1 MSSLAELRQKH
12 PEFIYQAYDIE
23 KQQGEIALTFQ
34 FKVEPDIIFQ
44 PTVKIPQTEGADEQT
59 LRNFAFH
66 LGLIE
71 TISYWKA
78 TCSPKLRVEAG
89 HLTTEQIDWWHDL
102 FINGLGEFFFQND
115 IDFTGRDFLQIEA
128 SSRQEKQPG
137 LASSKVASGDLIL
150 VGGGK
155 DSAVTL
161 EVLKES
167 VVRKGTLIL
176 NPIAAALRSIGQADY
191 GKPIIVERTID
202 PALLKLNEAGYL
214 NGHTPFSAYL
224 AFLGVFVGVLHD
236 YENIIVSN
244 ERSAREG
251 NVQFHGLEVNHQY
264 SKGYRFE
271 KLFREYA
278 QRYLTSSAQ
287 YFSFLRPL
295 YDLQISQLFSQYPQ
309 HYETFRSCNAG
320 QKADTWCGT
329 CSKCAFV
336 YLSLFPF
343 TPYETMIK
351 TFGSDY
357 FRKLELEQAFKDLV
371 GIGEHKPFD
380 CVGTIDESRLA
391 IAFSAQQ
398 YRSRREAVPPLI
410 DALETQLGIARED
423 VLARLKMRIEN
434 KWDDQNFLP
443 PEYARLLKN
452 SIDRIQKK

>member
-1 MSSLAELRQKH
+1 MPSLSELRQRH
-12 PEFIYQAYDIE
+12 PEFIYQSYEIE
-23 KQQGEIALTFQ
+23 KQEKDIAFQFQ
-34 FKVEPDIIFQ
+34 FKVEPDIVFK
-44 PTVKIPQTEGADEQT
+44 PTIKIPRKEGVDEQV
-59 LRNFAFH
+59 LRSFAFH

-71 TISYWKA
+71 TVSYWKA
-78 TCSPKLRVEAG
+78 TCSPKLRIEAG
-89 HLTTEQIDWWHDL
+89 HLTDEQIGWWHDL

-128 SSRQEKQPG
+128 TFRQKKQPD
-137 LASSKVASGDLIL
+137 LASSSTASGNLIL

-167 VVRKGTLIL
+167 VGRKGTLVL
-176 NPIAAALRSIGQADY
+176 NPIAAALRSIEQAGY
-191 GKPIIVERTID
+191 EKPIIVERTID
-202 PALLKLNEAGYL
+202 PVLLKLNEAGYL

-244 ERSAREG
+244 ERSAGEG
-251 NVQFHGLEVNHQY
+251 NVQFHGLEINHQY

-278 QRYLTSSAQ
+278 QKYLTKSAQ

-295 YDLQISQLFSQYPQ
+295 YDLQISQLFSGYPQ
-309 HYETFRSCNAG
+309 HFETFRSCNVG
-320 QKADTWCGT
+320 QKTDSWCGS
-329 CSKCAFV
+329 CAKCAFV

-343 TPYETMIK
+343 TPYETMVK

-357 FRKLELEQAFKDLV
+357 FRKPELKQAFKDLV
-371 GIGEHKPFD
+371 GVGEHKPFD

-398 YRSRREAVPPLI
+398 YRSRREEVPPLI
-410 DALETQLGIARED
+410 RAFEAQLGIERED
-423 VLARLKMRIEN
+423 ALAQLKMKVEN
-434 KWDDQNFLP
+434 KWDDQNFLST
-443 PEYARLLKN
+443 EYANLLKN
-452 SIDRIQKK
+452 AVDRIQKK

>member
-1 MSSLAELRQKH
+1 MPSFSELRQKH
-12 PEFIYQAYDIE
+12 PEFIYQEFNIE
-23 KQQGEIALTFQ
+23 KQEKDIALKFK

-44 PTVKIPQTEGADEQT
+44 PTVKIPHKEGVDEEA

-66 LGLIE
+66 LGLVE

-78 TCSPKLRVEAG
+78 TCSPKLRIEAG
-89 HLTTEQIDWWHDL
+89 HLTSEQISWWHDL

-115 IDFTGRDFLQIEA
+115 IDFTRRDFLQIETISQQENQPDL
-128 SSRQEKQPG
+128 SSSPT
-137 LASSKVASGDLIL
+137 VSGDLIL

-167 VVRKGTLIL
+167 EAKKNTLVL
-176 NPIAAALRSIGQADY
+176 NPIPAALRSIEQAGY
-191 GKPIIVERTID
+191 EKPIIVKRSID
-202 PALLKLNEAGYL
+202 SALLKLNEVGYL

-236 YENIIVSN
+236 YKNIIVSN
-244 ERSAREG
+244 EKSAGEG
-251 NVQFHGLEVNHQY
+251 SIQFHGLEINHQY

-278 QRYLTSSAQ
+278 QRYLTESAQ

-295 YDLQISQLFSQYPQ
+295 YDLQISQLFSQYSQ
-309 HYETFRSCNAG
+309 HYETFRSCNVG
-320 QKADTWCGT
+320 QKTDTWCGS
-329 CSKCAFV
+329 CAKCAFV

-357 FRKLELEQAFKDLV
+357 FRKPELEKAFKDLV

-398 YRSRREAVPPLI
+398 YRSRKEKAPPLI
-410 DALETQLGIARED
+410 HALEAQLGIAKEG
-423 VLARLKMRIEN
+423 VLAQLKLKVEN

-443 PEYARLLKN
+443 TEYVELLKN
-452 SIDRIQKK
+452 AVDGIQEK

>member
-1 MSSLAELRQKH
+1 MPSLSELRQRH
-12 PEFIYQAYDIE
+12 PEFIYQTYDIE
-23 KQQGEIALTFQ
+23 KQEGEIALTFQ

-44 PTVKIPQTEGADEQT
+44 PTVKIPEKEGADEQT

-78 TCSPKLRVEAG
+78 TCSPRLRVEAG
-89 HLTTEQIDWWHDL
+89 HLTAEQIRWWHDL

-128 SSRQEKQPG
+128 ISRQKKQPD

-167 VVRKGTLIL
+167 AVRKGTLIL
-176 NPIAAALRSIGQADY
+176 NPISAALRSIKQAGY
-191 GKPIIVERTID
+191 EKPIIVERTID
-202 PALLKLNEAGYL
+202 PALLKLNDAGYL

-224 AFLGVFVGVLHD
+224 AFLGAFVGVLHD

-244 ERSAREG
+244 ERSAGEG
-251 NVQFHGLEVNHQY
+251 NVRFYGLEVNHQY
-264 SKGYRFE
+264 SKSLRFE

-278 QRYLTSSAQ
+278 QRYLTGSAQ

-309 HYETFRSCNAG
+309 HYETFRSCNVG
-320 QKADTWCGT
+320 QKADTWCGA

-357 FRKLELEQAFKDLV
+357 FRSPELEQAFKDLV

-391 IAFSAQQ
+391 IAFSTRQ
-398 YRSRREAVPPLI
+398 YRSRGKELPPLI
-410 DALETQLGIARED
+410 HALEAQLGIAGED
-423 VLARLKMRIEN
+423 VLTQLKMSVEN
-434 KWDDQNFLP
+434 KWDVQNFLP
-443 PEYARLLKN
+443 AKYAELLKN
-452 SIDRIQKK
+452 AIDRIQKK

>member
-1 MSSLAELRQKH
+1 MPSLSELRQRH

-23 KQQGEIALTFQ
+23 KQQGDIALKFQ

-44 PTVKIPQTEGADEQT
+44 PTVKIPQKEGVDEQT
-59 LRNFAFH
+59 LGNFAFH
-66 LGLIE
+66 LGLVE

-78 TCSPKLRVEAG
+78 TCSPRLRIEAG
-89 HLTTEQIDWWHDL
+89 SLTDEQIRWWHDL

-115 IDFTGRDFLQIEA
+115 IDFTGRDFLHIET
-128 SSRQEKQPG
+128 SSQQREQPD
-137 LASSKVASGDLIL
+137 LASSSTASGDLIL

-161 EVLKES
+161 EVLKELPD
-167 VVRKGTLIL
+167 RKGTLVL
-176 NPIAAALRSIGQADY
+176 NPISSALRSIEQAGY
-191 GKPIIVERTID
+191 EKPIIVERAID
-202 PALLKLNEAGYL
+202 PTLLRLNEAGYL

-244 ERSAREG
+244 ERSAGEG
-251 NVQFHGLEVNHQY
+251 NLQFHDLEVNHQY

-278 QRYLTSSAQ
+278 QKYLTRSAQ

-295 YDLQISQLFSQYPQ
+295 YDLQISQLFSQYSQ
-309 HYETFRSCNAG
+309 HYETFRSCNVG
-320 QKADTWCGT
+320 QKTDTWCGT

-357 FRKLELEQAFKDLV
+357 FRKPELEQTFKDLV
-371 GIGEHKPFD
+371 GVGKHKPFD

-398 YRSRREAVPPLI
+398 YRSKGGEIPPLI
-410 DALETQLGIARED
+410 HALETQLGIEEGN
-423 VLARLKMRIEN
+423 VLTQLKMKVEN

-443 PEYARLLKN
+443 TDYANLLKN
-452 SIDRIQKK
+452 AVDRIQKK